1 MSERPAETPLS
12 EFDLTENR
20 YQELTRAFG
29 GAYSIL
35 FLLVLLAMTFGF
47 YLPIADKVES
57 WLLSV
62 GLFAMCLLTAFLVML
77 FVSGVLRMMLAIVFK
92 RLVPDYV
99 KVMRYDRARRAR

>member
-1 MSERPAETPLS
+1 MSERPADLPFS
-12 EFDLTENR
+12 EFDLTESR

-57 WLLSV
+57 WLLSI
-62 GLFAMCLLTAFLVML
+62 GLFAMCLLTGFLVML
-77 FVSGVLRMMLAIVFK
+77 FVSGVLRMMLAVVFK
-92 RLVPDYV
+92 RIVPDYV
-99 KVMRYDRARRAR
+99 KVIRYDRARRVR